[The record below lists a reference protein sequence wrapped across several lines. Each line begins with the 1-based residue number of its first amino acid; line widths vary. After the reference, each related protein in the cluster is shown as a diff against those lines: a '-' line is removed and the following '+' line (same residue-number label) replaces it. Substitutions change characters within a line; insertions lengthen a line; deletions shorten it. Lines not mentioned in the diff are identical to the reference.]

1 MVLASVHANSAFD
14 VISRFAHWGI
24 DLHDFVA
31 ALNDVFSQRLLRR
44 LCPDCARPTGSVD
57 DRDYAAVGCEACFQT
72 GYRGRVAALE
82 HLKITSELGDLMI
95 ERASAARLRELATGQ
110 GATPLRTAALALAAK
125 GVTSK
130 AEVERTTFAT

>member
-1 MVLASVHANSAFD
+1 MIVITRPSA
-14 VISRFAHWGI
+14 VKP
-24 DLHDFVA
+24 V
-31 ALNDVFSQRLLRR
+31 
-44 LCPDCARPTGSVD
+44 
-57 DRDYAAVGCEACFQT
+57 FQT